1 MEQLTF
7 HFLDDLT
14 SSQEEPRAKTS
25 RSRANARVQRK
36 GAEPVPRSAGTTC
49 AWLPSYALELSSG
62 KMSSGVFPQTEDETS
77 PDSWPKLQGSGMAV
91 RGEFWT
97 ANTPEWTAGQWPSR
111 SADAVCGLSGLLM
124 ETSKVPAKYFLSQR
138 ACLGILRRAEQR
150 GKELPTRL
158 RQALEAHNQQS
169 SQERND

>member
-7 HFLDDLT
+7 HFPDDSI

-25 RSRANARVQRK
+25 RSRASARARRK
-36 GAEPVPRSAGTTC
+36 GAEPAPPSAGTTC
-49 AWLPSYALELSSG
+49 AWLPNSVRELSSG
-62 KMSSGVFPQTEDETS
+62 KMSSGAFPPTEDETS

-111 SADAVCGLSGLLM
+111 RDDAVCGLSELL
-124 ETSKVPAKYFLSQR
+124 TGTQRVPERYFLSR
-138 ACLGILRRAEQR
+138 KACLGVLRRAEKR
-150 GKELPTRL
+150 GKELPERL
-158 RQALEAHNQQS
+158 RQALEMYIQ
-169 SQERND
+169 